1 MQEIEKIVEAVIF
14 VSEEP
19 VTAEEIA
26 KKLEIEIEEV
36 KLALEKVKQNF
47 ANRGI
52 ILEEVAE
59 GYKFYTNPE
68 IANFVKRF
76 VEDKPIKLSRHLLE
90 VLAIVAYKQPVSKRE
105 IETIRGKTSDGAI
118 KSLLEK
124 RLIEVVGRK
133 KGPGRAKL
141 YGTTKEFL
149 IHFGLKSLK
158 ELPSFD
164 LEEIIEE
171 GMD

>member
-1 MQEIEKIVEAVIF
+1 MQDIEKIVEAVIF

-26 KKLEIEIEEV
+26 KKLEIEIEKVEETLQNI
-36 KLALEKVKQNF
+36 KEKFKKG
-47 ANRGI
+47 GI
-52 ILEEVAE
+52 ILEEIGG

-68 IANFVKRF
+68 VSDFVKKF
-76 VEDKPIKLSRHLLE
+76 VEDRPIKLSKHLLE
-90 VLAIVAYKQPVSKRE
+90 VLAIVAYKQPISKKE

-149 IHFGLKSLK
+149 IHFGLKSLR
-158 ELPSFD
+158 ELPSFE
-164 LEEIIEE
+164 LEEIIEK
-171 GMD
+171 